1 MAGVP
6 RLSTADQIIKDLK
19 RIRKDLVKY
28 AGAFPNEDAFATPYS
43 VISDHI
49 RHIDGLIEELKPSIK
64 DAFKH
69 RKEFPDQFPNRA
81 RKWCVINDSR
91 RKPRSRSEDAKS
103 PDEETS

>member
-19 RIRKDLVKY
+19 RIRKDLVRY
-28 AGAFPNEDAFATPYS
+28 AAAFPNEDAYATPYS

-49 RHIDGLIEELKPSIK
+49 RRIDEIVEDLKPSIK
-64 DAFKH
+64 DAIQH
-69 RKEFPDQFPNRA
+69 RKENPEQFANRA

-91 RKPRSRSEDAKS
+91 RKPRTRAEDAKS
-103 PDEETS
+103 PDEEAS

>member
-6 RLSTADQIIKDLK
+6 RLSTADQLIKDLK

-28 AGAFPNEDAFATPYS
+28 AAAFPDEDAYATPYS
-43 VISDHI
+43 IISDHI
-49 RHIDGLIEELKPSIK
+49 RKIDEIVEELKPSIK

-69 RKEFPDQFPNRA
+69 RKEHPEQFPNRA

-91 RKPRSRSEDAKS
+91 RKPRSGSKDAQS
-103 PDEETS
+103 PDEEAS